1 MSNLDV
7 KSSRHKEHTNS
18 KIITFVA
25 LYLFWT
31 VHKKYCDRALNTFLL

>member
-25 LYLFWT
+25 LYL